1 MQDNKN
7 RTVQPKSK
15 PNHFGAYLLV
25 PTYRRTRMLS
35 ICLLSIATQSCIER
49 RSPCDGHRP
58 VASIIGCHGGSCQER

>member
-25 PTYRRTRMLS
+25 PTYW
-35 ICLLSIATQSCIER
+35 CL
-49 RSPCDGHRP
+49 P
-58 VASIIGCHGGSCQER
+58 IGAYL